1 MRLTDNIDNLTLD
14 TLLSSEFIED
24 LFDDDGDEVWRAQK
38 YAQAQ
43 TRAKGLGGKGQF
55 DAVYKAALKQVR
67 EAEKA
72 MREQARKKTAEVIDH
87 TWQAPEKLHGSVY
100 DTGRW
105 SVTDEGISTFS
116 GKGEQMIACRCP
128 VAILQRMIN
137 RETGTEKI
145 LLAWFRNG
153 GYTTRI
159 VPKNMIATSQK
170 IVTLSDYGL
179 PVTSENARALVS
191 YLNDFEMLN
200 AERIPI
206 EESTGKFG
214 WHGDEF
220 VPYTDKIT
228 FDAEIGY
235 RRLAE
240 SIHQHGDRDEWMKMA
255 ASVRESIRMEPMIY
269 MAAAF
274 GSILVPM
281 LNVSSFLVNLYGR
294 TGRGKTVSLMLA
306 ASIWANPADHFYI
319 SESNSTTNAL
329 VERQGILNHLPLMV
343 DDLSKVKAG
352 NDGQKLV
359 DLIYYLTAN
368 GGKDRLTRQSTPRD
382 AATWSNIILSN
393 MERPLTDDMMT
404 GGAVARVLD
413 FEAESGSIFKD
424 PNGIVTTCSENYGFA
439 GREFVDIVKR
449 VGRDEI
455 KRMVKDSET
464 FIRES
469 AEAFLHSEKEAK
481 QVTPLA
487 ILLVADELAGRYL
500 FQDTHRLDPE
510 YCIGHLKNANE
521 VSELDRAYEH
531 FRDVI
536 RINANRFTLATAHE
550 GIGETWGAFMVQP
563 LKGYVAVVPFQFERI
578 CRDLNVSPKQFAK
591 WLNEKKLLA
600 TEGSQDRLTKRL
612 TIANERGRFYV
623 VKISEDEG

>member
-1 MRLTDNIDNLTLD
+1 MRMTDHIDSLTADE
-14 TLLSSEFIED
+14 LLSSDFIDD
-24 LFDDDGDEVWRAQK
+24 LFDDGGDDVWREQK
-38 YAQAQ
+38 RAQAQ
-43 TRAKGLGGKGQF
+43 LRAKGLGVKGQF

-67 EAEKA
+67 DEERRLK
-72 MREQARKKTAEVIDH
+72 EESRKKTAEVIEH
-87 TWQAPEKLHGSVY
+87 TWQAPERLDGSIFN
-100 DTGRW
+100 TGRW
-105 SVTDEGISTFS
+105 SVTDEGISTYS

-128 VAILQRMIN
+128 VAILRRMIN
-137 RETGTEKI
+137 RETATEKI

-153 GYTTRI
+153 GITTRI

-179 PVTSENARALVS
+179 PVTSENARALVA

-240 SIHQHGDRDEWMKMA
+240 SIQQHGSRDEWMKMA
-255 ASVRESIRMEPMIY
+255 ASVRSSVRQEPMIY

-274 GSILVPM
+274 GSVLVSM

-306 ASIWANPADHFYI
+306 ASIWGNPQGHNYI

-329 VERQGILNHLPLMV
+329 VERQGILNHLPLMI
-343 DDLSKVKAG
+343 DDLSKVKG
-352 NDGQKLV
+352 GENGQKLV

-368 GGKDRLTRQSTPRD
+368 GGKDRLTRHSTPRD
-382 AATWSNIILSN
+382 AATWSNTILAN
-393 MERPLTDDMMT
+393 MERPLADDMMT

-413 FEAESGSIFKD
+413 FEVEGGDIFED
-424 PNGIVTTCSENYGFA
+424 PNSIVTACYENYGFA
-439 GREFVDIVKR
+439 GREFVEIVKQ
-449 VGRDEI
+449 VGREEV
-455 KRMVKDSET
+455 KRMVRENED

-469 AEAFLHSEKEAK
+469 AVDFLKAKKEAK

-487 ILLVADELAGRYL
+487 ILLTADELAGKYL
-500 FQDTHRLDPE
+500 FQDEHRLDPG
-510 YCIGHLKNANE
+510 YCIGHLKDVDEVDENA
-521 VSELDRAYEH
+521 RAYKH
-531 FRDVI
+531 FCDIV
-536 RINANRFTLATAHE
+536 RINANKFILGTSRE
-550 GIGETWGAFMVQP
+550 GYSDAWGAFMVSP
-563 LKGYVAVVPFQFERI
+563 LKGYVAIYPTQFERL
-578 CRDLNVSPKQFAK
+578 CEQELNVSKKLFPK
-591 WLNEKKLLA
+591 WLNEQDLLA
-600 TEGSQDRLTKRL
+600 TGEGRLTKKV
-612 TIANERGRFYV
+612 TIGNERTRFYV
-623 VKISEDEG
+623 VKYDQEDD

>member
-1 MRLTDNIDNLTLD
+1 MRLTEDIESLTLPQ
-14 TLLSSEFIED
+14 LLSFEFIED
-24 LFDDDGDEVWRAQK
+24 LFEDGGDEVWREQM
-38 YAQAQ
+38 
-43 TRAKGLGGKGQF
+43 RAKAQMRAKMLGCKGQF
-55 DAVYKAALKQVR
+55 DAVYKAALKQIK
-67 EAEKA
+67 EEEKA
-72 MREQARKKTAEVIDH
+72 AREQARKKTAEIVDH
-87 TWQAPEKLHGSVY
+87 AWQAPDTVSGNIY
-100 DTGRW
+100 NTGRW

-128 VAILQRMIN
+128 VAILKRMIN
-137 RETGTEKI
+137 REAGTEKI

-153 GYTTRI
+153 GITTRI

-220 VPYTDKIT
+220 VPYSGKIT

-255 ASVRESIRMEPMIY
+255 ARVRDSIRMEPMIY

-274 GSILVPM
+274 GSVLVSM
-281 LNVSSFLVNLYGR
+281 LNVSSFVVNLYGR
-294 TGRGKTVSLMLA
+294 TGKGKTVSLMLA
-306 ASIWANPADHFYI
+306 SSIWGNPAGHNYI
-319 SESNSTTNAL
+319 VESNSTTNAL

-343 DDLSKVKAG
+343 DDLSKVKG
-352 NDGQKLV
+352 GDDSQKLM
-359 DLIYYLTAN
+359 DLIYFLTAN

-382 AATWSNIILSN
+382 AATWGNIILSN

-413 FEAESGSIFKD
+413 FEIETGDIFED
-424 PNGIVTTCSENYGFA
+424 PNGVVTTVSDNYGFA
-439 GREFVDIVKR
+439 GREFVDIVR
-449 VGRDEI
+449 TVGKDEV
-455 KRMVKDSET
+455 KRMVKEY
-464 FIRES
+464 
-469 AEAFLHSEKEAK
+469 EAFIQKSAATYYHAKKEQK

-487 ILLVADELAGRYL
+487 VLLTADELVGKHL
-500 FQDTHRLDPE
+500 FLDEHRLDPG
-510 YCIGHLKNANE
+510 YCIEHLKDVDEVDENE
-521 VSELDRAYEH
+521 RAYRR
-531 FRDVI
+531 FCDIV
-536 RINANRFTLATAHE
+536 RINANKFNLATARE
-550 GIGETWGAFMVQP
+550 GYTDTWGAFMVP
-563 LKGYVAVVPFQFERI
+563 PYNGYVAIYPTQLERI
-578 CRDLNVSPKQFAK
+578 CREELKVSREQFPK
-591 WLNEKKLLA
+591 WLNENGYLI
-600 TEGSQDRLTKRL
+600 TGEGRQTKRL
-612 TIANERGRFYV
+612 TIGSERTRFYV
-623 VKISEDEG
+623 VKYVQEDD